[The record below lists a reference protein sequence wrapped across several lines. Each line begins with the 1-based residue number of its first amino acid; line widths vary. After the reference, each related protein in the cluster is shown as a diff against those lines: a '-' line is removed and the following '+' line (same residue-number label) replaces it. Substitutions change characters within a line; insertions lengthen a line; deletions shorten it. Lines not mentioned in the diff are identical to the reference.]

1 MKLTPTQLVG
11 TGTAVAAAAAGL
23 VFAQPANEPDVQR
36 PMSARPNLNA
46 IDRDHASSVT
56 PPSASR
62 PPVSRP
68 MAKSISYVSA
78 PSAAAAADDRARN
91 VSNGSSNTSSSF
103 STRPSQIAPSE
114 ASVAPSST
122 ATLPRST
129 ASSSSQGGWNRRHSL
144 IHRGD
149 WIPPPISEVS
159 RDSISSNSSWIRRLS
174 IRPLSQHGSPRS
186 SVGPDS
192 LSLNFSLGSAAPILS
207 QQSSTPHQQ
216 QQSRNKLV
224 KRATA
229 GQDAA
234 PISLSRRGSRSQMP
248 TLRRPATSHQRSAT
262 LHQAPYPDELASATS
277 TAADPKFSFDQR
289 TRPSLAIFRLG
300 AETPDPPVDQDDQAE
315 TNGKLEEIAHAHEE
329 PQLPQQKEKESFQTK
344 WTSFFHGRL
353 TKSTAP
359 VRGSS
364 PFSSDSSPGG
374 THYSL
379 PSRTLQVQR
388 GKQSRTYLTQA
399 SALSALG
406 PALVSSPPPAP
417 AGATAKLASPF
428 QSPIAI
434 KTIRK
439 TVEGN
444 GDDMTASAHGSNSSP
459 QDTPSKRAR
468 RSISMNFSS
477 PTSWMSKTGSIRRPK
492 RGTEYPPNASTTG
505 SLRMNRQLAAAAAAG
520 SPSSGKR
527 HVSAPMSV
535 ARPSS
540 AQAHYQQFQTR
551 SATTPA
557 DLHLRKPVEGVFQQ
571 AYRPGGAPER
581 EQAAVGRSSP
591 IPPSYVDARAI
602 PKRQRNS
609 SSPLP
614 PLSRLSSFNI
624 DLTRL
629 GASSSASGQL
639 AAAVSGGSASY
650 KENQA
655 SVHPGF
661 ATLPR
666 SFPLVPRNRDVSD
679 ERSSTLAGSDL
690 ELRGFASSGDDDDT
704 DFKSDTIFDSIRTAA
719 SARVRSTDTP
729 IESMF
734 DESPPS
740 TAGNGKAKRLSIQE
754 ILGQAWD
761 SDTRIM
767 EEEDEGFSTP
777 IRTLPAKA
785 ERSLSP
791 ASVMRHFDEDYVPA
805 DSRDNYPETE
815 ANSVLASTTTD
826 TDADVNFPHS
836 NDVDYSRPSLEDDD
850 DDDWARIDDSGVT
863 NHLSPPSRSLHN
875 SFHEMSGLFQSNNTG
890 FPSSHHQRPALGLIS
905 GNGGIDPSSEQ
916 YDNFMTGGRERPRS
930 NLFDW
935 SESTVHLD
943 KIDSDGH
950 SPRPKTVH
958 GKQELDLRNGRPANR
973 KGPAVAHVRSQSVP
987 VNADPA
993 TEGTKPSTSKFGTWA
1008 SGPKNASEDWDDDF
1022 DFGTNHGDDDIDE
1035 NNFDGFDTEEED
1047 AFGRSST
1054 LRSSKGPG
1062 SFAMIVPASI
1072 QATQPTVKAHSGQ
1085 IRELSLLVNG
1095 LKRLCRH
1102 ARDLNIVDES
1112 PALWKEAENIIALAS
1127 PDEDF
1132 SEAAASKTKPAA
1144 AGSSGTPVKTAKTV
1158 VASVENDSDIP
1169 RASIEFD
1176 ASDVEDRFLDAR
1188 FDAETRDSFEDDP
1201 FDTSEFAQAPGTPPR
1216 PEMSRTAV
1224 VRERH
1229 NTRRRSVF
1237 SPEDDIFGGGWPLAD
1252 EKSPARQ
1259 TEKEVQRPQTPNRF
1273 TAATEAPD
1281 SAMIESI
1288 MAAMQQQRSASAP
1301 IRKSPVKQTSTSEL
1315 FFNTNT
1321 LQELVK
1327 RANTLFHTLSDL
1339 VRRAELFTQSP
1350 AVTPRHDRLNRR
1362 EDGSPAF
1369 TRVFTDPSSPSKRL
1383 PKSHSGNSVARA
1395 SPALESPST
1404 NRVSQRLQMM
1414 VN

>member
-1 MKLTPTQLVG
+1 
-11 TGTAVAAAAAGL
+11 
-23 VFAQPANEPDVQR
+23 
-36 PMSARPNLNA
+36 
-46 IDRDHASSVT
+46 
-56 PPSASR
+56 
-62 PPVSRP
+62 
-68 MAKSISYVSA
+68 
-78 PSAAAAADDRARN
+78 
-91 VSNGSSNTSSSF
+91 
-103 STRPSQIAPSE
+103 
-114 ASVAPSST
+114 
-122 ATLPRST
+122 
-129 ASSSSQGGWNRRHSL
+129 
-144 IHRGD
+144 
-149 WIPPPISEVS
+149 
-159 RDSISSNSSWIRRLS
+159 
-174 IRPLSQHGSPRS
+174 
-186 SVGPDS
+186 
-192 LSLNFSLGSAAPILS
+192 
-207 QQSSTPHQQ
+207 
-216 QQSRNKLV
+216 
-224 KRATA
+224 
-229 GQDAA
+229 
-234 PISLSRRGSRSQMP
+234 
-248 TLRRPATSHQRSAT
+248 
-262 LHQAPYPDELASATS
+262 
-277 TAADPKFSFDQR
+277 
-289 TRPSLAIFRLG
+289 
-300 AETPDPPVDQDDQAE
+300 
-315 TNGKLEEIAHAHEE
+315 
-329 PQLPQQKEKESFQTK
+329 
-344 WTSFFHGRL
+344 
-353 TKSTAP
+353 
-359 VRGSS
+359 
-364 PFSSDSSPGG
+364 
-374 THYSL
+374 
-379 PSRTLQVQR
+379 
-388 GKQSRTYLTQA
+388 
-399 SALSALG
+399 
-406 PALVSSPPPAP
+406 
-417 AGATAKLASPF
+417 
-428 QSPIAI
+428 
-434 KTIRK
+434 
-439 TVEGN
+439 
-444 GDDMTASAHGSNSSP
+444 
-459 QDTPSKRAR
+459 
-468 RSISMNFSS
+468 MNFSS
-477 PTSWMSKTGSIRRPK
+477 PTSWMSKTGSIRRSK
-492 RGTEYPPNASTTG
+492 RGTEYPPNASATG

-520 SPSSGKR
+520 SLSNGRR
-527 HVSAPMSV
+527 HVSAPSSGS
-535 ARPSS
+535 RPSS
-540 AQAHYQQFQTR
+540 AHAHYEQFQTR

-557 DLHLRKPVEGVFQQ
+557 DLHLRKPLEGFTQPPHG
-571 AYRPGGAPER
+571 PGDAHEG
-581 EQAAVGRSSP
+581 EQVVVGRDSP
-591 IPPSYVDARAI
+591 VPPSYVDARAI

-639 AAAVSGGSASY
+639 AAAIAGSSASY
-650 KENQA
+650 KENQT
-655 SVHPGF
+655 SGPSGF

-666 SFPLVPRNRDVSD
+666 SFPLVPRHRDVSD
-679 ERSSTLAGSDL
+679 ERSFALVGSDL
-690 ELRGFASSGDDDDT
+690 EQRGFASSGDDDDT

-777 IRTLPAKA
+777 IRNLQTRA
-785 ERSLSP
+785 ERSSSP
-791 ASVMRHFDEDYVPA
+791 SSVLRHFDEDYMPA
-805 DSRDNYPETE
+805 NSRDNRPKTE
-815 ANSVLASTTTD
+815 LNSVLAPATSGSSH
-826 TDADVNFPHS
+826 A
-836 NDVDYSRPSLEDDD
+836 NDVDYSRPSLDDDD
-850 DDDWARIDDSGVT
+850 DDDWARVDDSGVT
-863 NHLSPPSRSLHN
+863 NHLSPPSRSAHN
-875 SFHEMSGLFQSNNTG
+875 SFHEMNGLFRNNSTG

-905 GNGGIDPSSEQ
+905 GNGGLDLSSEQ
-916 YDNFMTGGRERPRS
+916 YDRFMTGGSRERPRS

-958 GKQELDLRNGRPANR
+958 GKQELDLRNGRAANR

-1008 SGPKNASEDWDDDF
+1008 SSGPKNASEDWDDDF
-1022 DFGTNHGDDDIDE
+1022 DFGTNHGDDDDDE
-1035 NNFDGFDTEEED
+1035 NAADCFDTDEED

-1102 ARDLNIVDES
+1102 ARDLDIVDES
-1112 PALWKEAENIIALAS
+1112 PALWKEAANIIALAS
-1127 PDEDF
+1127 PDEDL
-1132 SEAAASKTKPAA
+1132 SEAAAPKAKPV
-1144 AGSSGTPVKTAKTV
+1144 AGDSSGSPTERAETA
-1158 VASVENDSDIP
+1158 VAAVENDSDIP

-1176 ASDVEDRFLDAR
+1176 ASDVDNRILEAK
-1188 FDAETRDSFEDDP
+1188 FDSQNRDSFEDP
-1201 FDTSEFAQAPGTPPR
+1201 FDTSEFVQAPSTPPR
-1216 PEMSRTAV
+1216 PDMSRTAV

-1237 SPEDDIFGGGWPLAD
+1237 SPEDDIFGGGWPVAD
-1252 EKSPARQ
+1252 DKSPARQ
-1259 TEKEVQRPQTPNRF
+1259 VEKEARRPQTPNRF
-1273 TAATEAPD
+1273 ITTAETPD

-1350 AVTPRHDRLNRR
+1350 AVTPRHDRLNRC

-1404 NRVSQRLQMM
+1404 ARVSQRLQMM
-1414 VN
+1414 TVN

>member
-1 MKLTPTQLVG
+1 
-11 TGTAVAAAAAGL
+11 
-23 VFAQPANEPDVQR
+23 
-36 PMSARPNLNA
+36 
-46 IDRDHASSVT
+46 
-56 PPSASR
+56 
-62 PPVSRP
+62 
-68 MAKSISYVSA
+68 
-78 PSAAAAADDRARN
+78 
-91 VSNGSSNTSSSF
+91 
-103 STRPSQIAPSE
+103 
-114 ASVAPSST
+114 
-122 ATLPRST
+122 
-129 ASSSSQGGWNRRHSL
+129 
-144 IHRGD
+144 
-149 WIPPPISEVS
+149 
-159 RDSISSNSSWIRRLS
+159 
-174 IRPLSQHGSPRS
+174 
-186 SVGPDS
+186 
-192 LSLNFSLGSAAPILS
+192 
-207 QQSSTPHQQ
+207 
-216 QQSRNKLV
+216 
-224 KRATA
+224 
-229 GQDAA
+229 
-234 PISLSRRGSRSQMP
+234 MP

-262 LHQAPYPDELASATS
+262 LHQLPFSDELPS
-277 TAADPKFSFDQR
+277 TASNPNAADSKFSFDQR

-300 AETPDPPVDQDDQAE
+300 AETPEPPVDQDDQADSNS
-315 TNGKLEEIAHAHEE
+315 NGKHEEASTAPAHEE
-329 PQLPQQKEKESFQTK
+329 PRLPQQKEKGSFQTK

-353 TKSTAP
+353 SRSTAAI
-359 VRGSS
+359 RGSS
-364 PFSSDSSPGG
+364 PFSSSDSSPGG

-379 PSRTLQVQR
+379 PPRTLQVQR

-399 SALSALG
+399 SALTAPE
-406 PALVSSPPPAP
+406 PAAVSSPPPAQR
-417 AGATAKLASPF
+417 ATATLASPF

-444 GDDMTASAHGSNSSP
+444 GDDMTVSPHGSNSSP

-492 RGTEYPPNASTTG
+492 RDKEYPPNASATG

-520 SPSSGKR
+520 SPSNGKR
-527 HVSAPMSV
+527 HVSAPLPGP
-535 ARPSS
+535 RPSS

-557 DLHLRKPVEGVFQQ
+557 DLNLRKPVEGVFQQ
-571 AYRPGGAPER
+571 PYRPGGAQER
-581 EQAAVGRSSP
+581 EQAPAGRSSP
-591 IPPSYVDARAI
+591 IPPSYVDARAF

-639 AAAVSGGSASY
+639 AAAVSGGSSSY

-655 SVHPGF
+655 PVHSGF

-679 ERSSTLAGSDL
+679 ERSSTLVGSDL

-777 IRTLPAKA
+777 IRTLPARA

-791 ASVMRHFDEDYVPA
+791 ASVMRHFDEDYEPA
-805 DSRDNYPETE
+805 NSRDNYPETE

-826 TDADVNFPHS
+826 TDADVNFSHA
-836 NDVDYSRPSLEDDD
+836 NDVDHSRPSLEDDD
-850 DDDWARIDDSGVT
+850 DDDWARMDDSGVT
-863 NHLSPPSRSLHN
+863 NHLSPPSRSLQN
-875 SFHEMSGLFQSNNTG
+875 SFHEMSGLFQNNSNNSNG
-890 FPSSHHQRPALGLIS
+890 FPFSHHQRPALGLIS
-905 GNGGIDPSSEQ
+905 GNGGLDLSSEQ
-916 YDNFMTGGRERPRS
+916 YDSFVVGGRERPRS

-935 SESTVHLD
+935 SESNVHLD

-958 GKQELDLRNGRPANR
+958 GKQELDLRNGRLANR

-993 TEGTKPSTSKFGTWA
+993 TENTKPSTSKFGTWA
-1008 SGPKNASEDWDDDF
+1008 SSGPKNASEDWDDDF
-1022 DFGTNHGDDDIDE
+1022 DFGTNHGGDDEINE
-1035 NNFDGFDTEEED
+1035 NDFSGFDSEED
-1047 AFGRSST
+1047 DAFARSST

-1062 SFAMIVPASI
+1062 QFAMIVPASI

-1127 PDEDF
+1127 PDEDL
-1132 SEAAASKTKPAA
+1132 SEAATSKNKSGAD
-1144 AGSSGTPVKTAKTV
+1144 GSSSTPAKTATATAT

-1176 ASDVEDRFLDAR
+1176 TSDVGDRFLDAK
-1188 FDAETRDSFEDDP
+1188 FDAASRDSFDDP
-1201 FDTSEFAQAPGTPPR
+1201 FDTSDFAQAPSTPPR
-1216 PEMSRTAV
+1216 PDMSRTAV

-1237 SPEDDIFGGGWPLAD
+1237 SPEDDIFGGGWPLTD
-1252 EKSPARQ
+1252 DKSPVRQ
-1259 TEKEVQRPQTPNRF
+1259 VEKDVVVQQQQQRPQTPNRF
-1273 TAATEAPD
+1273 TTTNETPD

-1404 NRVSQRLQMM
+1404 ARVSQRLQMM
-1414 VN
+1414 TVN